1 MMKKALTIISYW
13 MSALALVGLVA
24 CNKTPVTPSPDFD
37 PETNTVKTKFVFSV
51 STNSPNTKM
60 PASTAQVDGNGFR
73 GMDKVHLLT
82 YSLKYTCAHGDYF
95 MYKLD
100 DESSKATRDYD
111 LGSLLNETDI
121 SKDNN
126 SRTVQLSVPLSVN
139 AVMLYGMASKTG
151 TDDEQGATVA
161 TGSALG
167 TSIASLNFR
176 LQNRLKDQ
184 TAVDG
189 FTGFGNLMA
198 NIMTTITDASLSK
211 GFLGDTE
218 MDETKFD
225 SRYAF
230 WWPIDETSKKF
241 ETRDANGEP
250 FTSSNL
256 PVHANYE
263 YHTEEIVTWQ
273 DIGNKYTAFLENP
286 GASDLS
292 ALGQVMG
299 RAFVELTTIRTST
312 TGDKTELRAGD
323 AASLLRTIQD
333 LAEQIERTR
342 QAKPT
347 VWKEEVSRLMAEE
360 VKRRIQLFF
369 QWKDEG
375 LPTYI
380 NMGDLLTSAQN
391 NIKGFSAQIGKYRP
405 ALVAS
410 SNGVFF
416 PDEKNQGFPT
426 NLNLPRGAAIMT
438 CARSTAG
445 NMVFGYLDAI
455 PAYGMKADPL
465 PITNYRFPPELIY
478 WANSGIYV
486 SDFATDKLPEL
497 PHTVSDWANPDK
509 WPKSTAETPGWTPNG
524 TISSTTRSV
533 ALMKQ
538 VNYGTAL
545 MRSTVQILDNPLYD
559 NKHGIFDSEDNNQI
573 NVGSNSFKVT
583 GVFIGGV
590 ADVVGWDFIHKTD
603 NLPEDMTSNPFDKMI
618 YDKVTSD
625 VFVSTAESNPIYT
638 LVWDSYRPT
647 FEDTQMTVVSGVGT
661 QENQAP
667 VYVALELVNNTG
679 KDFWGELNLIRNG
692 GTFYLVGKLD
702 LKATQTDKNGNSQ
715 AVQDQSIE
723 FPDEKFF
730 HYPPFYDDG
739 QTVQVKRVFMQDFVT
754 NAHFQIGKE
763 SLQHAYMTIPDLRS
777 SQISLGLSVDLNWQT
792 GLDFSVLLGSV
803 TE

>member
-1 MMKKALTIISYW
+1 MKRVLTIISYW
-13 MSALALVGLVA
+13 MSALALVGMVA

-37 PETNTVKTKFVFSV
+37 PETNTVKTKFVLSV
-51 STNSPNTKM
+51 STNSPTTKM

-95 MYKLD
+95 MYKLN

-121 SKDNN
+121 SKGSN
-126 SRTVQLSVPLSVN
+126 SKTVQLSVPLSVN

-151 TDDEQGATVA
+151 SDDEQGATVA

-167 TSIASLNFR
+167 TSIASLSFQ
-176 LQNRLKDQ
+176 LQNRLKDD

-189 FTGFGNLMA
+189 FTGFCNLMA
-198 NIMTTITDASLSK
+198 NVMTTITNAELSK
-211 GFLGDTE
+211 HTYGD
-218 MDETKFD
+218 D
-225 SRYAF
+225 SVPSDTRYAF

-256 PVHANYE
+256 PVHAGYE

-273 DIGNKYTAFLENP
+273 QIGEQYKQDLTK
-286 GASDLS
+286 LS

-299 RAFVELTTIRTST
+299 RAYNELTTIRTDS

-323 AASLLRTIQD
+323 AASLLRTVQD
-333 LAEQIERTR
+333 LAEQIERTV
-342 QAKPT
+342 QATPT
-347 VWKEEVSRLMAEE
+347 GWKEEVSRQMAEE
-360 VKRRIQLFF
+360 VKKRIQIFF
-369 QWKDEG
+369 LWEDEG
-375 LPTYI
+375 LPTYRK
-380 NMGDLLTSAQN
+380 MGDLLTLAQKY
-391 NIKGFSAQIGKYRP
+391 IKGFSSQIGKYRS
-405 ALVAS
+405 ALVAP
-410 SNGVFF
+410 SNGEFF
-416 PDEKNQGFPT
+416 PGEKSQGFPT

-438 CARSTAG
+438 CARSNEG
-445 NMVFGYLDAI
+445 NMVFGYLDKI
-455 PAYGMKADPL
+455 PAYGMKADPM

-486 SDFATDKLPEL
+486 SDLATDKLPDI
-497 PHTVSDWANPDK
+497 PHTVEDWANPDK
-509 WPKSTAETPGWTPNG
+509 WPKKTGDTDAWTPNG

-545 MRSTVQILDNPLYD
+545 MRSTVQVTDNPLYD
-559 NKHGIFDSEDNNQI
+559 NKHGIFDTEKNNEI
-573 NVGSNSFKVT
+573 AVGSNSFKVT
-583 GVFIGGV
+583 GVFIGGIQ
-590 ADVVGWDFIHKTD
+590 DVVGWDFVHKSD
-603 NLPEDMTSNPFDKMI
+603 NLPEGMTSNPYDKMI

-625 VFVSTAESNPIYT
+625 VYASSTVSNPIYT
-638 LVWDSYRPT
+638 LVWDSYRPH
-647 FEDTQMTVVSGVGT
+647 FEDTQMTIVSGPGT
-661 QENQAP
+661 QEDQASI
-667 VYVALELVNNTG
+667 YVALELVNNTG

-702 LKATQTDKNGNSQ
+702 LKAEKVAAQE
-715 AVQDQSIE
+715 VE

-739 QTVQVKRVFMQDFVT
+739 QTVKVKRVFMQDFVT
-754 NAHFQIGKE
+754 NANFQIGEK

-777 SQISLGLSVDLNWQT
+777 SQISLGLAVDLDWQP
-792 GLDFSVLLGSV
+792 GLDFTVLLGGV